1 MIESFDDEASQDAWV
16 ADQIAAN
23 LSTDELDHDDI
34 LVVLPDS
41 YRAKTRAPRLAHELL
56 RHGIPSH
63 LVGVNTSVDEVFQPG
78 SIAIAHI
85 YRAKGNEA
93 PMVYAID
100 SQHAAHDFNAVTRR
114 NTLFTAITRSRA
126 WVRVTGWGVNM
137 DPIRQEV
144 ETIFEKDFRLEF
156 TVPTPEDLVALRR
169 RHRDRPAQDEAMVR
183 KATADLTAFLDAID
197 QGEIDFYDLPPA
209 LRTKLVRVQVELP
222 DDDA

>member
-1 MIESFDDEASQDAWV
+1 
-16 ADQIAAN
+16 
-23 LSTDELDHDDI
+23 
-34 LVVLPDS
+34 
-41 YRAKTRAPRLAHELL
+41 
-56 RHGIPSH
+56 
-63 LVGVNTSVDEVFQPG
+63 
-78 SIAIAHI
+78 
-85 YRAKGNEA
+85 
-93 PMVYAID
+93 
-100 SQHAAHDFNAVTRR
+100 
-114 NTLFTAITRSRA
+114 
-126 WVRVTGWGVNM
+126 M